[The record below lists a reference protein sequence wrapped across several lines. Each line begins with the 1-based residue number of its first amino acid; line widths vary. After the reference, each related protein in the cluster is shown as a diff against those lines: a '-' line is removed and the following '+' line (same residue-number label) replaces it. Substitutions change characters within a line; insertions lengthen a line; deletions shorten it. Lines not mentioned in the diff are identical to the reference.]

1 MDLKLQDKVVLI
13 NGAPGGI
20 GQALCRRFAEE
31 GCKLAISSTCQEKL
45 DAFVP
50 TLGLGPDRIKTFIC
64 DVTVE
69 EQVKAFVDGAYD
81 YFGGIDI
88 VIPNAGYEGE
98 YQLIQDATIESYMK
112 VYSVNVFGVVFLCK
126 YAAPYLIEK
135 GKGAIVTIASN
146 GSYTTAAGM
155 SAYCSSKHAV
165 AGVAKS
171 VALELGPHG
180 IHCNYI
186 CPGGVDT
193 PMIYRIEK
201 NTFGDTKTHE
211 ECEQIFGAAYLD
223 KRYCKPYEVA
233 DLAAFLASE
242 VSSHMM
248 GSGIRLDAGMDAL
261 C

>member
-1 MDLKLQDKVVLI
+1 MEYGLKDKVVLI
-13 NGAPGGI
+13 NGATGGI
-20 GQALCRRFAEE
+20 GQALVKKFAAE
-31 GCKLAISSTCQEKL
+31 GCKLAISSSSQAKL

-50 TLGLGPDRIKTFIC
+50 TLGLGKDRLATFVA
-64 DVTVE
+64 DVTEE
-69 EQVKAFVDGAYD
+69 EQVKAFVDGAEK
-81 YFGGIDI
+81 YFGHIDT

-98 YQLIQDATIESYMK
+98 YQLIQDATIESYMA
-112 VYSVNVFGVVFLCK
+112 VYKVNVFGVMFLLK
-126 YAAPYLIEK
+126 HAAPYLISQ
-135 GKGAIVTIASN
+135 GHGSVVVIASN

-155 SAYCSSKHAV
+155 SAYCSSKHAC
-165 AGVAKS
+165 AGIAKS

-193 PMIYRIEK
+193 PMIVRIEK

-211 ECEQIFGAAYLD
+211 ECEQIFGASYLD
-223 KRYCKPYEVA
+223 KRYCRPDEVA
-233 DLAAFLASE
+233 DLALFLASD
-242 VSSHMM
+242 VSSHIM